1 MRVKRGVKAR
11 RRRNRIMKLASG
23 FYGGRRK
30 MYRRAVEA
38 VRHAWI
44 YAYRHRKERKQ
55 DFRQLWIVRINA
67 AARAAC
73 RLSYSKMIAGLR
85 KANIVLNRKSLAD
98 IAVADPS
105 AFRAVAE
112 LARPARA

>member
-11 RRRNRIMKLASG
+11 RRRNKVMKRAAG

-44 YAYRHRKERKQ
+44 YAYRHRRQRKQ
-55 DFRQLWIVRINA
+55 DFRKLWIVRINA
-67 AARAAC
+67 AARSAVQ
-73 RLSYSKMIAGLR
+73 LSYSKLIAGLR
-85 KANIVLNRKSLAD
+85 KASIALNRKSLAE
-98 IAVADPS
+98 IAVADPA

>member
-1 MRVKRGVKAR
+1 MRVKRGFKAR
-11 RRRNRIMKLASG
+11 QRRNKIMKRARG

-44 YAYRHRKERKQ
+44 YAYRHRKQRKQ
-55 DFRQLWIVRINA
+55 DFRTLWIVRINA
-67 AARAAC
+67 AAREALG
-73 RLSYSKMIAGLR
+73 LSYSKMIAGLKR
-85 KANIVLNRKSLAD
+85 AHVALNRKSLAE
-98 IAVADPS
+98 IAVADPG

-112 LARPARA
+112 LSRA

>member
-1 MRVKRGVKAR
+1 MRVKRGFKAR
-11 RRRNRIMKLASG
+11 RRRNKIMKLARG

-44 YAYRHRKERKQ
+44 YSYRHRKQRKQ
-55 DFRQLWIVRINA
+55 DFRKLWIVRINA
-67 AARAAC
+67 AAREALG
-73 RLSYSKMIAGLR
+73 LSYSKLIAGLKR
-85 KANIVLNRKSLAD
+85 ANVVLNRKSLAE
-98 IAVADPS
+98 IAIADPG

-112 LARPARA
+112 LSRA

>member
-11 RRRNRIMKLASG
+11 RRRNKIMKLARG

-44 YAYRHRKERKQ
+44 YSYRHRRQRKQ
-55 DFRQLWIVRINA
+55 DFRKLWIVRINA
-67 AARAAC
+67 AARETLG
-73 RLSYSKMIAGLR
+73 LSYSKLIAGLQR
-85 KANIVLNRKSLAD
+85 AGVRLNRKSLAE
-98 IAVADPS
+98 IAVADPG

-112 LARPARA
+112 LSRA

>member
-11 RRRNRIMKLASG
+11 RRRNKIMKLARG

-44 YAYRHRKERKQ
+44 YSYRHRRQRKQ
-55 DFRQLWIVRINA
+55 DFRKLWIVRINA
-67 AARAAC
+67 AARETLG
-73 RLSYSKMIAGLR
+73 LSYSKLIAGLQR
-85 KANIVLNRKSLAD
+85 AGVRLNRKSLAE
-98 IAVADPS
+98 IAVADPG
-105 AFRAVAE
+105 AFRAVDE
-112 LARPARA
+112 LSRA